1 MSLYLDTN
9 VFYHA
14 YCPIEDQERAD
25 WLLKQLTK
33 EFQGVTCEWAIIE
46 MFRALKKQAN
56 LGTIEEK
63 DAKLVIEFFLSEIGE
78 MCLRKRIILVPVTQ
92 AALMAA
98 KKQIFE
104 NNLYAADAL
113 HTVIAI
119 QSNVLNFI
127 TFDSDFKGN
136 LGTIPILSPN
146 LESFKENIL
155 QLKNKI
161 TND

>member
-25 WLLKQLTK
+25 RLLKQLSK
-33 EFQGVTCEWAIIE
+33 EFQGVTCEWMIIE

-63 DAKLVIEFFLSEIGE
+63 DAKLVVKFFLSEIGE
-78 MCLRKRIILVPVTQ
+78 MSQKKKIILVPVTL

-98 KKQIFE
+98 KKTDIWKKPVCRRCFTCC
-104 NNLYAADAL
+104 YCYP
-113 HTVIAI
+113 V
-119 QSNVLNFI
+119 
-127 TFDSDFKGN
+127 
-136 LGTIPILSPN
+136 
-146 LESFKENIL
+146 
-155 QLKNKI
+155 
-161 TND
+161 